1 MVKSGNSRIYRFL
14 QKSSLEGLKVALIAS
29 ALVIFSLLLQG
40 NIGLNLADEGYLW
53 YGAIETASG
62 QVPFRDFQ
70 SYDPG
75 RYYWSAGWLMLLGKG
90 IISLRISLAIF
101 QSIGLT
107 FGLLSLRR
115 VIRSWLML
123 VILGFLLLVWMFP
136 RHKSFESSLTMA
148 AVYFAVR
155 LIENPSLRQ
164 HFISGV
170 FVGIAAFFGRN
181 HGLYNFAA
189 FFLLILFI
197 WYKSDRTNFISRISS
212 WTAGILVGYSPM
224 LIMMLTVSGFYD
236 VFIDRIKFLIHTRS
250 TNIAL
255 PILWP
260 WKFHYSQMKPMEIAE
275 MFSFGMFFVLLPV
288 FYVFGIISSLFSKR
302 EQLQSRALFTASVA
316 VGVMYMH
323 PCFSRADLA
332 HLGNGIAPFLTG
344 LLSLPLAF
352 NFNHKKILNTILL
365 LVLLGMTFFTA
376 GMASPYYQKASSP
389 SDFIKYNI
397 AGDHLWI
404 DTWTAWH
411 INIAEEI
418 NSRKVSQNEGFM
430 IAPYWPGLYPVLQ
443 RKSPIRD
450 IYFLHPQT
458 EQRQKEIIQQ
468 LKEKNVNWVFLGDM
482 GQDGQDD
489 LRFRNTHKLLWQ
501 HFTNHFEPIRMRRLP
516 PDYMLL
522 HRKSSGEQ
530 SVR

>member
-1 MVKSGNSRIYRFL
+1 MSKPDRYCSYTMFHKKTPEALKITL
-14 QKSSLEGLKVALIAS
+14 LSL

-53 YGAIETASG
+53 YGAIQTVSG

-75 RYYWSAGWLMLLGKG
+75 RYYWAAAWSMLLGKG

-107 FGLLSLRR
+107 FGLLALRR
-115 VIRSWLML
+115 VIRSQWML
-123 VILGFLLLVWMFP
+123 TIAGLLLLVWMIP
-136 RHKSFESSLTMA
+136 RHKVFESSLTMA

-155 LIENPSLRQ
+155 LIESPSLRQ
-164 HFISGV
+164 HFISGI

-181 HGLYNFAA
+181 HGLYNFVA

-197 WYKSDRTNFISRISS
+197 WYKSDRTIFVNRMGS
-212 WTAGILVGYSPM
+212 WMAGILVGYSPM

-236 VFIDRIKFLIHTRS
+236 SFIDRIMLLIRLRR

-255 PILWP
+255 PIPWP
-260 WKFHYSQMKPMEIAE
+260 WRYNYSRMNLVEGIRV
-275 MFSFGMFFVLLPV
+275 FSQGTFFLLLPL
-288 FYVFGIISSLFSKR
+288 FYAFAVMSALLSKKH
-302 EQLQSRALFTASVA
+302 LLKHKTLLIASAA

-323 PCFSRADLA
+323 LCFSRADLG

-344 LLSLPLAF
+344 LLSLPFAF

-365 LVLLGMTFFTA
+365 LVLLGMTLFSA
-376 GMASPYYQKASSP
+376 GMASPYYQKANSP

-411 INIAEEI
+411 INIVEEI

-450 IYFLHPQT
+450 IYFLRPQT

-482 GQDGQDD
+482 GQDGRDD
-489 LRFRNTHKLLWQ
+489 LRFRNTQKLLWQ
-501 HFTNHFEPIRMRRLP
+501 HFRSQFETVKSRLP
-516 PDYMLL
+516 RNYLLL
-522 HRKSSGEQ
+522 HRKSSGE
-530 SVR
+530 